1 MKLNRFKHLLE
12 AKLGE
17 VKPLIS
23 EQEEMSYTVK
33 NDATFENAT
42 SELRNELKIFKGAK
56 FVKKGNLLVAN
67 TKYQFV
73 DSRTGNPV
81 LVGKYQQEKPNLQT
95 GEVTYNC
102 AEGKFSV
109 KASKDKY
116 YQQYGGLTKALA
128 PLCNSKVNTKTAT
141 TDQTAPK
148 AAQNT
153 QTANHVCDTDKTS
166 KIGKG
171 KSYNYCYNKGKY
183 YFKGTVG
190 EYQTKNP
197 NWTEATGKGLD
208 SIKEKI
214 FPKTSS
220 WEKFPCVVN
229 HPDAVKKILNDKTYG
244 YEIQGVTYYSNG
256 RKTSPQG
263 NVNYTCD
270 DAVFKIN

>member
-1 MKLNRFKHLLE
+1 MNTSRFKFLLE

-23 EQEEMSYTVK
+23 EQEEMSYTVR

-73 DSRTGNPV
+73 DSRTGTPI
-81 LVGKYQQEKPNLQT
+81 LVGKYQQEKPNLYT
-95 GEVTYNC
+95 GEVTYDC
-102 AEGKFSV
+102 AEGKFTV
-109 KASKDKY
+109 KTSKDKY
-116 YQQYGGLTKALA
+116 YQQYGGLTKALT
-128 PLCNSKVNTKTAT
+128 PLCKSKVSKETTP
-141 TDQTAPK
+141 TDQNTSTD
-148 AAQNT
+148 QNT
-153 QTANHVCDTDKTS
+153 EKSNHVCDTDKTS
-166 KIGKG
+166 RIAKG
-171 KSYNYCYNKGKY
+171 KSYNYCYNGGKY

-190 EYQTKNP
+190 EYQTKHP
-197 NWTEATGKGLD
+197 NWTESTGKGLEA
-208 SIKEKI
+208 IKEKI

-229 HPDAVKKILNDKTYG
+229 HPDAVKKILSDKTYG

-256 RKTSPQG
+256 RKSSPQG

-270 DAVFKIN
+270 DEIFKLK